1 MEFLMWDPVQCT
13 RLAEISHSCQAGLP
27 RAGWADAEDEGP
39 AWRGGLTQP
48 VPSSP
53 HRQRVRSPPY
63 LLHGLVQKQH
73 TLPVLLISLFRLIQ
87 PLIH

>member
-53 HRQRVRSPPY
+53 HRQSPFSSLSSPWTCTKATHFASPP
-63 LLHGLVQKQH
+63 HFFV
-73 TLPVLLISLFRLIQ
+73 
-87 PLIH
+87 